1 MFKQV
6 ADVQT
11 ADMLNLPVPKLVG
24 GKPINVALP
33 PSPQQKQMVADLAD
47 RAEEIRAGNVDPTED
62 NMLKVT
68 NDGRKLALD
77 QRLIDPNLPE
87 NPNDKVHACAEN
99 VYRIWNDTK
108 EKRLTQLVFCDLSTP
123 KPDGFNVYDDLRNLL
138 ISKGIPE
145 NEVQFIHSANTEV
158 KKAELFAKV
167 RSGDVRVLMGS
178 TGKMGAGTNVQRL
191 LVATH
196 HLDCGWKPSDIEQRN
211 GRMVRQGNTNA
222 EVYEYR
228 YVTEAS
234 FDSYMW
240 QLLETKQKFIGQV
253 MTSKSPA
260 RSADDLDDAALS
272 YAEVKALA
280 AGNPMIKEKMDLDIQ
295 VARLKTLKTAYN
307 NEHYRLEDA
316 ITQGFPAEMRK
327 TAQQLENAKAD
338 TALLQQN
345 TKHDADGKDIFAIT
359 LMDTIYTKREDA
371 GKALLGLLGMA
382 MNRTEPVSI
391 GRYKGFDLQIA
402 YFAMGKMYLA
412 YLVGS
417 GINPVQLG
425 EDAVGNTMRLDN
437 CLHNLPQSV
446 NDLESKLMQL
456 QKQLENA
463 KEQLAQPF
471 AQADELAEK
480 SKRLAELEAL
490 LNLNEKELVL
500 DTVPDEDQQC
510 RSDERQRGQER

>member
-1 MFKQV
+1 
-6 ADVQT
+6 
-11 ADMLNLPVPKLVG
+11 
-24 GKPINVALP
+24 
-33 PSPQQKQMVADLAD
+33 
-47 RAEEIRAGNVDPTED
+47 
-62 NMLKVT
+62 MLKVT

-77 QRLIDPNLPE
+77 QRLIDPNLLE

-138 ISKGIPE
+138 ISMGIPE

-211 GRMVRQGNTNA
+211 GRMLRQGNTNA

-228 YVTEAS
+228 YVTESS

-338 TALLQQN
+338 TIRLQQN
-345 TKHDADGKDIFAIT
+345 TKRDADGKDIFTIT
-359 LMDTIYTKREDA
+359 LMDMVYTKREDA

-382 MNRTEPVSI
+382 MNRTEPISI

-402 YFAMGKMYLA
+402 YFAMDKMYLA

-425 EDAVGNTMRLDN
+425 ADAVGNTMRLDN

-446 NDLESKLMQL
+446 SDFESKLVQL

-463 KEQLAQPF
+463 KEQLAHPF

-490 LNLNEKELVL
+490 LNLNEKDIVL
-500 DTVPDEDQQC
+500 DTVPDEDQPC
-510 RSDERQRGQER
+510 RSDNRQRGQER

>member
-1 MFKQV
+1 M
-6 ADVQT
+6 
-11 ADMLNLPVPKLVG
+11 
-24 GKPINVALP
+24 I
-33 PSPQQKQMVADLAD
+33 
-47 RAEEIRAGNVDPTED
+47 
-62 NMLKVT
+62 
-68 NDGRKLALD
+68 
-77 QRLIDPNLPE
+77 
-87 NPNDKVHACAEN
+87 
-99 VYRIWNDTK
+99 
-108 EKRLTQLVFCDLSTP
+108 
-123 KPDGFNVYDDLRNLL
+123 
-138 ISKGIPE
+138 
-145 NEVQFIHSANTEV
+145 
-158 KKAELFAKV
+158 
-167 RSGDVRVLMGS
+167 
-178 TGKMGAGTNVQRL
+178 
-191 LVATH
+191 
-196 HLDCGWKPSDIEQRN
+196 
-211 GRMVRQGNTNA
+211 RQGNTNA

-240 QLLETKQKFIGQV
+240 QLLETKQKFIGQI

-295 VARLKTLKTAYN
+295 VSRLKTLKTAYN

-345 TKHDADGKDIFAIT
+345 TKRDADDKDVFRHLIDGHGLHQA
-359 LMDTIYTKREDA
+359 RGR

-402 YFAMGKMYLA
+402 YFAMDKMYLA

-425 EDAVGNTMRLDN
+425 ADAVGNTVRLDN

-446 NDLESKLMQL
+446 TDLESKLVQL
-456 QKQLENA
+456 QSSWKTPRNSWRSPLSRRTSW
-463 KEQLAQPF
+463 L
-471 AQADELAEK
+471 
-480 SKRLAELEAL
+480 KRASAL
-490 LNLNEKELVL
+490 
-500 DTVPDEDQQC
+500 PSW
-510 RSDERQRGQER
+510 RHF

>member
-1 MFKQV
+1 M
-6 ADVQT
+6 
-11 ADMLNLPVPKLVG
+11 
-24 GKPINVALP
+24 I
-33 PSPQQKQMVADLAD
+33 
-47 RAEEIRAGNVDPTED
+47 
-62 NMLKVT
+62 
-68 NDGRKLALD
+68 
-77 QRLIDPNLPE
+77 
-87 NPNDKVHACAEN
+87 
-99 VYRIWNDTK
+99 
-108 EKRLTQLVFCDLSTP
+108 
-123 KPDGFNVYDDLRNLL
+123 
-138 ISKGIPE
+138 
-145 NEVQFIHSANTEV
+145 
-158 KKAELFAKV
+158 
-167 RSGDVRVLMGS
+167 
-178 TGKMGAGTNVQRL
+178 
-191 LVATH
+191 
-196 HLDCGWKPSDIEQRN
+196 
-211 GRMVRQGNTNA
+211 RQGNTNA

-228 YVTEAS
+228 YVTESS

-338 TALLQQN
+338 TIRLQQN
-345 TKHDADGKDIFAIT
+345 TKRDADGKDVFAIT

-402 YFAMGKMYLA
+402 YFAIDKMYLA

-425 EDAVGNTMRLDN
+425 ADAVGNTVRLDN

-446 NDLESKLMQL
+446 TDLESKLVQL

-490 LNLNEKELVL
+490 LNLNEKDIVL
-500 DTVPDEDQQC
+500 DTVPDEEQQC
-510 RSDERQRGQER
+510 RSDNRQRGQER